1 MIRSHPLRS
10 IAAILLFS
18 FSLLLL
24 NMPVS
29 QAIDPVKITLPAITD
44 KSGYRSNELNAA
56 LLNKLRSQFRFPKYE
71 IEPVAALN
79 RDADRP
85 LLEKLAADTVA
96 GGVVNLEIT
105 VLTNRFHHGF
115 FDDETYEST
124 YLTLTLSF
132 YNKQTRQYGK
142 LATSRSATEIVGV
155 FSGPTP
161 LALAALEDLLN
172 QLDKVFPRLFPGPR
186 Y

>member
-56 LLNKLRSQFRFPKYE
+56 LLTKLRSQFRFPKYE
-71 IEPVAALN
+71 IQPTAALN
-79 RDADRP
+79 READRP

>member
-1 MIRSHPLRS
+1 MCVFGAQQR
-10 IAAILLFS
+10 
-18 FSLLLL
+18 
-24 NMPVS
+24 
-29 QAIDPVKITLPAITD
+29 LPAFNRQIAVARTRTAIARI
-44 KSGYRSNELNAA
+44 GAC
-56 LLNKLRSQFRFPKYE
+56 QFRFPKYE
-71 IEPVAALN
+71 IQPTAALN
-79 RDADRP
+79 READRP

-132 YNKQTRQYGK
+132 YNKQTSQYGK

>member
-29 QAIDPVKITLPAITD
+29 QAIDPIKITLPAITD

-132 YNKQTRQYGK
+132 YNKQTSQYGK

>member
-1 MIRSHPLRS
+1 M
-10 IAAILLFS
+10 LLFS

-56 LLNKLRSQFRFPKYE
+56 LLTKLRSQFRFPKYE
-71 IEPVAALN
+71 IQLTAALN
-79 RDADRP
+79 READRSV
-85 LLEKLAADTVA
+85 LEKLATDNTA
-96 GGVVNLEIT
+96 GGAVSLEIT
-105 VLTNRFHHGF
+105 YLTNHLHHGF
-115 FDDETYEST
+115 FDDDTYEST
-124 YLTLTLSF
+124 SLTLTLSY
-132 YNKQTRQYGK
+132 YNKLTDQYGK
-142 LATSRSATEIVGV
+142 FSTSRSATEIVGV
-155 FSGPTP
+155 FSGPAP

-172 QLDKVFPRLFPGPR
+172 QLDKVFPRQFPGPR

>member
-1 MIRSHPLRS
+1 MFLGKTLRN
-10 IAAILLFS
+10 AAATLLFS
-18 FSLLLL
+18 FCLLLL
-24 NMPVS
+24 NMSVS
-29 QAIDPVKITLPAITD
+29 QAFDPIKITLPAITD

-56 LLNKLRSQFRFPKYE
+56 LQTKLRSQFRFPKYE
-71 IEPVAALN
+71 IQPTAALN
-79 RDADRP
+79 READRP

-132 YNKQTRQYGK
+132 YNKQTGQYGK
-142 LATSRSATEIVGV
+142 LAASRSATEIVGV
-155 FSGPTP
+155 FSGPVP

-172 QLDKVFPRLFPGPR
+172 QLDKAFPRLFPGPR

>member
-29 QAIDPVKITLPAITD
+29 QAIDPIKITLPAITD

-85 LLEKLAADTVA
+85 LLEKLAADTLA

>member
-1 MIRSHPLRS
+1 MLHANLRRSA
-10 IAAILLFS
+10 AAILLFT
-18 FSLLLL
+18 FSLLLYS
-24 NMPVS
+24 MPVS
-29 QAIDPVKITLPAITD
+29 QAVDPVKIALPAITD

-56 LLNKLRSQFRFPKYE
+56 LLTKLRSQFRFPKYE
-71 IEPVAALN
+71 IQLVAALN

-85 LLEKLAADTVA
+85 LLEKIAVDNVA
-96 GGVVNLEIT
+96 GGVANLEISY
-105 VLTNRFHHGF
+105 LTNRLNHGF

-124 YLTLTLSF
+124 SLTLTLSY
-132 YNKQTRQYGK
+132 YNKQTDQYGK
-142 LATSRSATEIVGV
+142 LTASRSATEIVGV

-172 QLDKVFPRLFPGPR
+172 QLDKVFPRQFPGPR

>member
-1 MIRSHPLRS
+1 MLCSNPLRS

-29 QAIDPVKITLPAITD
+29 QAIDPIKITLPAITD

-172 QLDKVFPRLFPGPR
+172 QLDKVFPRQVPGPR

>member
-132 YNKQTRQYGK
+132 YNKQTSQYGK